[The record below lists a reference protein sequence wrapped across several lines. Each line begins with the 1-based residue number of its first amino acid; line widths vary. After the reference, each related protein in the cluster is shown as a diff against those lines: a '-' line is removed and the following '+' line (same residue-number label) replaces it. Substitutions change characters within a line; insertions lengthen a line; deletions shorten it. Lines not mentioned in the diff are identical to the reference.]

1 MEGEGFL
8 TLPRVEF
15 LALLPTERIQK
26 FMSYMKSLFLG
37 EIRHELLFPY
47 PALDQEG
54 SESLK
59 MILEGVDRYAKDSF
73 ESAKWDME
81 GAIPK
86 EILHGIAELGLMG
99 LAVPEEYQGLGL
111 PQMSYVRVM
120 EQVASHDSSLA
131 VTLGAHQSIG
141 YKSLLL
147 FGTEAQKQKY
157 LPALATGEKIACFC
171 LTEPGSGSDA
181 ASIKTKAVLSSDGTH
196 YLLSGNKLWITNGS
210 LAQVMTVFAKV
221 EVTENGEK
229 KERVT
234 CFIVDAPQPGISVG
248 PAENK
253 LGIRASKTHAIHFD
267 QVKIPAENMVA
278 GIGMGFKV
286 AMGVLNHGRLG
297 LAGGSLGLAKRAL
310 NATVLHANERV
321 QFQKKL
327 REFGMIKEKIARM
340 YSNIYAAESM
350 TYLTTNLIDRGD
362 VDYSIE
368 SAIAKVFATEVLWD
382 CVDENVQVWA
392 GNGYMKEYP
401 YEQWLR
407 DARISRIYE
416 GTNEI
421 LRAFIALS
429 GMQGPGQELAGM
441 VEAIRYPLRG
451 LGPVTGYVARRVRQG
466 LGSETFAPV
475 HPRLKELSGNIE
487 EIVRQFS
494 SAVESLLRKHGKKI
508 HLKQLAQKRVAE
520 VAIDLFAMSSVL
532 ARTSGLLEKKGEE
545 ASKLELSATESFCFR
560 ALRRSKFAL
569 RSVEKNDDDLVHFLA
584 DEICERGSYSSDW
597 I

>member
-1 MEGEGFL
+1 
-8 TLPRVEF
+8 
-15 LALLPTERIQK
+15 
-26 FMSYMKSLFLG
+26 
-37 EIRHELLFPY
+37 
-47 PALDQEG
+47 
-54 SESLK
+54 
-59 MILEGVDRYAKDSF
+59 
-73 ESAKWDME
+73 
-81 GAIPK
+81 
-86 EILHGIAELGLMG
+86 
-99 LAVPEEYQGLGL
+99 
-111 PQMSYVRVM
+111 
-120 EQVASHDSSLA
+120 
-131 VTLGAHQSIG
+131 
-141 YKSLLL
+141 
-147 FGTEAQKQKY
+147 
-157 LPALATGEKIACFC
+157 
-171 LTEPGSGSDA
+171 
-181 ASIKTKAVLSSDGTH
+181 
-196 YLLSGNKLWITNGS
+196 
-210 LAQVMTVFAKV
+210 MTVFAKV